1 MDDNN
6 PTVIP
11 KNGLEEHWGSEA
23 IPETFTTH
31 AFLPRLEDFDPGLQG
46 LGDPEKAV
54 SSARKVN
61 DTMAELISNH
71 LGRFA
76 AFAALPTQ
84 DPDAAAI
91 ELERAVTEHG
101 FKGRM
106 IHGHTNGEYL
116 DERKFCV
123 LWERAEELG
132 LPIYLH
138 IANRPVDHLDI
149 YKGHPELQ
157 GAAWH
162 WNVEV
167 ATHALR
173 IVCSGVFDDF
183 PNATLILG
191 HMGELLPYALKRV
204 DEGYRSAKKMRE
216 LEKKPSDYIKENVLI
231 TTSGWYFP
239 ETMRCAI
246 DAMGVDRVLFATDY
260 PFRSMQEAVQ
270 HLENCSLSHMEKEKI
285 YHLNA

>member
-1 MDDNN
+1 MQ
-6 PTVIP
+6 VIST
-11 KNGLEEHWGSEA
+11 GS
-23 IPETFTTH
+23 
-31 AFLPRLEDFDPGLQG
+31 PGLQG

-54 SSARKVN
+54 STARKVN

-106 IHGHTNGEYL
+106 IHGQTNGEYL

-204 DEGYRSAKKMRE
+204 DEGYRSAKKDEGARE
-216 LEKKPSDYIKENVLI
+216 KALGLYQRKRLNHHQWLVLP
-231 TTSGWYFP
+231 G
-239 ETMRCAI
+239 
-246 DAMGVDRVLFATDY
+246 DHAMCDR
-260 PFRSMQEAVQ
+260 R
-270 HLENCSLSHMEKEKI
+270 NGG
-285 YHLNA
+285 